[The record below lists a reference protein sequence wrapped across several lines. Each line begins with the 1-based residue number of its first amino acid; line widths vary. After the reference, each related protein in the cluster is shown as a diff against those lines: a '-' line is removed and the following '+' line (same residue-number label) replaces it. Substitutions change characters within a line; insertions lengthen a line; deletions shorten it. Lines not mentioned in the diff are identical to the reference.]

1 MPGIEVS
8 SSAKTDP
15 VAGFKPGTK
24 AEAGGKTGKH
34 LLRGRPPAVSLHS
47 QLVGSR
53 EKHLPPASWQPAA
66 PPRAAAASQGKRRS
80 LEAQPCPGRDGETVA
95 GGKTLPSHPFFP
107 HTPALCVSQ
116 GRPAAPAAGH
126 SAGLGASSR
135 QSRQGSRGGEGL
147 TGQPLQGRST
157 APASTQGMGFRVC
170 TFLSSS
176 TPPAPNRSATAAAK
190 ERSPRVRLVKKQAF
204 ILHVLLTVTA
214 WRHCS
219 CQSYYETNQVPDS
232 GLALPHPQESQHC
245 TKLYLQGKQ
254 SETVSPKTP
263 CNSEENVQ
271 DKCDSYALCTAR
283 LPTGCSQDWWKP
295 RASCH

>member
-1 MPGIEVS
+1 MPWKGWRNSSWGKDPSLPPFFSTYPCFVCVPGQTGS
-8 SSAKTDP
+8 SSCGTHCWAWGQLQAEQ
-15 VAGFKPGTK
+15 AGK
-24 AEAGGKTGKH
+24 
-34 LLRGRPPAVSLHS
+34 RGRRGAYRP
-47 QLVGSR
+47 
-53 EKHLPPASWQPAA
+53 
-66 PPRAAAASQGKRRS
+66 
-80 LEAQPCPGRDGETVA
+80 
-95 GGKTLPSHPFFP
+95 
-107 HTPALCVSQ
+107 TPAGPQ
-116 GRPAAPAAGH
+116 H
-126 SAGLGASSR
+126 
-135 QSRQGSRGGEGL
+135 GS
-147 TGQPLQGRST
+147 T
-157 APASTQGMGFRVC
+157 STQGMEFRVC
-170 TFLSSS
+170 AFLSSTPSAPDRS
-176 TPPAPNRSATAAAK
+176 TTAAAK

-271 DKCDSYALCTAR
+271 DKCDSYALHTAR

-295 RASCH
+295 RASRHRLLKGAWQS